1 MMTEE
6 EREIYEERV
15 AIIMIDGK
23 MPESYARI
31 VAFKQIEEMRK
42 KRNEQRDDH
51 RRVKENRSLARY

>member
-42 KRNEQRDDH
+42 KNERNDTNRTMEK
-51 RRVKENRSLARY
+51 RRA